1 MLCLVRCINMLL
13 RGMDVSGL
21 AISVVEPWIWW
32 GIHQTSLCQ
41 IIVRSGNWSYQKICR
56 GSWHPLKNAIPV
68 DRAVGAHE
76 FRLRLPD
83 GRVKWLRGDSLP
95 ERPTVD
101 GTVLFH
107 GLLTDVTERRLAEA
121 KLRFTQFA
129 TDHAAD
135 AILWAGP
142 DRRIMYVNVRAT
154 ELLGYSREELLNLSM
169 PILLLYRAESTFLT
183 I

>member
-1 MLCLVRCINMLL
+1 M
-13 RGMDVSGL
+13 
-21 AISVVEPWIWW
+21 
-32 GIHQTSLCQ
+32 
-41 IIVRSGNWSYQKICR
+41 
-56 GSWHPLKNAIPV
+56 
-68 DRAVGAHE
+68 
-76 FRLRLPD
+76 
-83 GRVKWLRGDSLP
+83 KWLRGDSLP

-169 PILLLYRAESTFLT
+169 PDIAPLQSRIDILNDLTRLKQGEVVQYATTFRRKSERSFPSKCRCATWSMMGKGMCVPSCETCQSESVPKVLFRRS
-183 I
+183 